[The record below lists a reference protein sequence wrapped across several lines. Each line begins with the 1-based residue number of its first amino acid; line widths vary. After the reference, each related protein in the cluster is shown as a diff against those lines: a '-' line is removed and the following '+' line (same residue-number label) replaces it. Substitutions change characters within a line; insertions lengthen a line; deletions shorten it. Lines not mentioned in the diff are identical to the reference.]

1 MEVRSVSIVIVK
13 SFPLNI
19 WFQRAIPHSSLKLT
33 KLFDRRSK
41 VELKKEK
48 EVDDF
53 FTHLPKNNEE
63 LKQKA
68 YEILDYLACPY
79 SMEDPDYDPIK
90 AQRRDRIV
98 SSLDYTELKFELIQR
113 GLPKSGERVEMFTR
127 LLLHI
132 IDPTIDYRA
141 T

>member
-1 MEVRSVSIVIVK
+1 MK
-13 SFPLNI
+13 STKP
-19 WFQRAIPHSSLKLT
+19 T

-48 EVDDF
+48 VVDDF

-68 YEILDYLACPY
+68 YEILDCLACPY